1 MGKSSLVVNSAYF
14 ADMMRKF
21 ITLFLFLFSTL
32 DIFSQ
37 SAPKGHLFIIGGGKR
52 SPELMRSMLT
62 TAGLRPQD
70 YIVVLPMASEETD
83 TAFYYVKSSLE
94 HLCSNTIADL
104 NFTKEKV
111 QDKKWVDSLQHA
123 KLIFISGGD
132 QSRFMNV
139 VMNTPV
145 YTAIHKAF
153 ENGATIAGTSA
164 GAAVMSKYMITG
176 NELRGD
182 TAYHENFRRLW
193 NRNLEIKEG
202 LGLLPNAIIDQHFIM
217 RSRYNR
223 LISAI
228 AQYPTIPCIGID
240 EATAIIVSGNKVK
253 VAGDSQV
260 ILIRHPEGL
269 KITDK
274 GLIKFNDLHF
284 AIFTAGDEFAL

>member
-1 MGKSSLVVNSAYF
+1 MFDNGPLYCN
-14 ADMMRKF
+14 MMRKLF
-21 ITLFLFLFSTL
+21 TLFLVLLSAQN
-32 DIFSQ
+32 IFSQ

-52 SPELMRSMLT
+52 SPELMRSMLA
-62 TAGLRPQD
+62 TAGIGPKD
-70 YIVVLPMASEETD
+70 YIVVLPMASEEAD

-94 HLCSNTIADL
+94 RLCNNTIADL
-104 NFTKEKV
+104 NFTKDRIL
-111 QDKKWVDSLQHA
+111 DKKWVDSVQHA

-139 VMNTPV
+139 VRNSPL

-193 NRNLEIKEG
+193 NKNLEIKEG

-228 AQYPTIPCIGID
+228 AQFPTMPCIGID
-240 EATAIIVSGNKVK
+240 EATAIIISGNKVK
-253 VAGDSQV
+253 VAGESQV
-260 ILIRHPEGL
+260 ILIRQPDGL
-269 KITDK
+269 KVTDK

-284 AIFTAGDEFAL
+284 SIFTAGDEFDLQRKE